1 MIVKYVLLEKSIDVG
16 ETDEI
21 GDGGEADRSIFW
33 GAGGCWASKAQA
45 KSSSFEAIHLPRG
58 T

>member
-1 MIVKYVLLEKSIDVG
+1 MIVKYVLLEKSIGVG

-33 GAGGCWASKAQA
+33 GAGGCWAPKAQA
-45 KSSSFEAIHLPRG
+45 KSSSSAVIHLPQG
-58 T
+58 M